1 MPPPRM
7 KDVPR
12 NLKGYFLC
20 LMRKGPQWNETGD
33 SPELMLAHLAFLRAQ
48 AEARRFVMTGPVVD
62 DVDDLVGITIFQAE
76 SVEEARALVEDDPGV
91 RAGRLRMEVRPVFLP
106 ALDGVRVEY

>member
-1 MPPPRM
+1 MPQARL

-20 LMRKGPQWNETGD
+20 LLRKGPQWNETGD

-48 AEARRFVMTGPVVD
+48 LEARRFMLAGPIVD
-62 DVDDLVGITIFQAE
+62 DADDLVGITILQAE
-76 SVEEARALVEDDPGV
+76 SLEEASTLANEDPGA
-91 RAGRLRMEVRPVFLP
+91 RAGRLRMEIRPVFLP
-106 ALDGVRVEY
+106 ALDGVRAEY